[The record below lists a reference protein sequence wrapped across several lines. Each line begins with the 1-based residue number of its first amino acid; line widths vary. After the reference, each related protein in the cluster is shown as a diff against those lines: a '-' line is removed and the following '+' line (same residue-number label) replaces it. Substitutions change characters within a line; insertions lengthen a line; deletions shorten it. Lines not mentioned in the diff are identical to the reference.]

1 MSAIPDIPPD
11 EAVSYQQMFHANPQ
25 SMWIYAQ
32 DTLNTALVME
42 LNAEVSVSELDK
54 DIDEIGYPQH

>member
-32 DTLNTALVME
+32 DTLQFLAR
-42 LNAEVSVSELDK
+42 A
-54 DIDEIGYPQH
+54 YRRAP